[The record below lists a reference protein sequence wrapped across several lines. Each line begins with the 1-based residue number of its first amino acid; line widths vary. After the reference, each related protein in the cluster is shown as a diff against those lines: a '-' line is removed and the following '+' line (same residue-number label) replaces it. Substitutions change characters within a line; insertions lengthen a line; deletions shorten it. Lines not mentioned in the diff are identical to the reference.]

1 MPQCKAKSKRSGKRC
16 RRQAMKGMEV
26 CYMHGGKSATK
37 GAANPNYKHGR
48 YSRYNLAGKLQ
59 VAYEAALDDPDL
71 ASLRHELAALDA
83 MVADMADGL
92 DGTDRQ
98 ALAKLRANQAAIR
111 ASIQA
116 GDADKLNAAMNG
128 QDELLEAGHKRMQL
142 VFDLADLMEKRSRI
156 AAREHRR
163 MVQLDVMV
171 RFDELLVRIGMLME
185 AVRNHVRDNTAIA
198 LIATEWQRILGP
210 LPRGITESA
219 GAVHDRSRSGDDD
232 GPDAPE
238 ADGGNDPD
246 AELRNAFQGAMRRIA
261 AGPDERGSEAGGG
274 SGD

>member
-1 MPQCKAKSKRSGKRC
+1 MENGRC
-16 RRQAMKGMEV
+16 RV
-26 CYMHGGKSATK
+26 HGGLTPK
-37 GAANPNYKHGR
+37 GPASPNWKTGKH
-48 YSRYNLAGKLQ
+48 SKYNLAGKLQ

-92 DGTDRQ
+92 EGTDRH
-98 ALAKLRANQAAIR
+98 AWAKLKANQAAIR
-111 ASIQA
+111 ESIQA
-116 GDADKLNAAMNG
+116 GDAGALNAAMDG
-128 QDELLEAGHKRMQL
+128 QDELLEAGQRRVQL

-210 LPRGITESA
+210 LPRGITESS
-219 GAVHDRSRSGDDD
+219 GAVHDRSGSGDDD
-232 GPDAPE
+232 GPDASE
-238 ADGGNDPD
+238 ADAGNDPD

-274 SGD
+274 SGDRPGKAG